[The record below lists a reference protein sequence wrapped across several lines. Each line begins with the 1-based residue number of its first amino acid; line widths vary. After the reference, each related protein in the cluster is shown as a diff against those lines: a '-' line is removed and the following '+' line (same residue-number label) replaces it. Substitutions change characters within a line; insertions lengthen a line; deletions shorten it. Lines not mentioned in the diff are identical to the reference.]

1 MSSERLDNSE
11 RLNEERRFLLGS
23 IRDLEREHEV
33 GDVAPDDFYALRD
46 GYVARAAAVLREIDG
61 DEVGQESPRARS
73 WVRRLVIVAAT
84 LAVAI
89 ALGIF
94 VAQSAGQRLPGQSLT
109 GGQPADEVAVQL
121 AEGRRLLNLRQFDES
136 VAVYE
141 HVQQLEPGNIEAT
154 TYLAWLSVLTADD
167 VGDAVGVQKGI
178 RLLAE
183 ATRLDETYADPH
195 CLLAIALHNFTGD
208 SDPTLVQSEAEKCLA
223 LNPPADI
230 VPLIEE
236 LG

>member
-1 MSSERLDNSE
+1 MSL
-11 RLNEERRFLLGS
+11 EELQEQRRFLLES

-33 GDVAPDDFYALRD
+33 GDVAADDFAALRD
-46 GYVARAAAVLREIDG
+46 GYVARAAAVMREIDG
-61 DEVGQESPRARS
+61 QTAKSTAPPRK
-73 WVRRLVIVAAT
+73 WGRRLGIVAAT
-84 LAVAI
+84 IAVAV

-121 AEGRRLLNLRQFDES
+121 AEGRRLLHLEAYADSR
-136 VAVYE
+136 AVYLR
-141 HVQQLEPGNIEAT
+141 VQELEPGNVEAV
-154 TYLAWLSVLTADD
+154 TYLAWLSVLMADEA
-167 VGDAVGVQKGI
+167 GDTEGVQEGL

-183 ATRLDETYADPH
+183 ATTLDETYADAH

-208 SDPTLVQSEAEKCLA
+208 SDAELVQREAATCLA
-223 LNPPADI
+223 LDPPADM

-236 LG
+236 ISADE